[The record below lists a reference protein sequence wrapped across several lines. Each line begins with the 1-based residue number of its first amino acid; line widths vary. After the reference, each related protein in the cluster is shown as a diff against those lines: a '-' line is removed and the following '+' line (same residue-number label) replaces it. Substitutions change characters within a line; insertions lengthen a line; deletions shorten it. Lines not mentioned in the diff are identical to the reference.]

1 MLEQQLMAQAYH
13 AEQQR
18 MLQDSYGHEQSL
30 SDSSRS
36 TSLVRQLISPLN
48 RLILAG
54 AVVGATFMGIATS
67 AEAANFSQGQE
78 ALKDGPNNRNKNHD
92 KNEEDD
98 RNKNERKKSDSK
110 KGSRSNQNDNNND
123 NNDEVLNGPFPPK
136 DEHCPQLIPGYN
148 PIRDNQSTIYCEGPI
163 TVPPKE
169 EFCPVY
175 VPPFVR
181 DGQTIICDEPSPV
194 FPPKPGDRENCI
206 QQHRV
211 TGIFNSRTNTTLVFP
226 SPCDPKN

>member
-1 MLEQQLMAQAYH
+1 MFEQLLMAQAYH

-18 MLQDSYGHEQSL
+18 MLQDSYGHEQPLKNSR
-30 SDSSRS
+30 RS
-36 TSLVRQLISPLN
+36 TSLAYQLVSPLN
-48 RLILAG
+48 RLLLAG
-54 AVVGATFMGIATS
+54 VIIVAPFAGIVTP
-67 AEAANFSQGQE
+67 AEAATLPQGQL
-78 ALKDGPNNRNKNHD
+78 AVKDGPNNRNKNHD

-110 KGSRSNQNDNNND
+110 KGSRSNQNDNN
-123 NNDEVLNGPFPPK
+123 DEVLNGPFPPK

-148 PIRDNQSTIYCEGPI
+148 VVPDNNSTIYCEKGPI

-181 DGQTIICDEPSPV
+181 DGQPIFCEPSPK
-194 FPPKPGDRENCI
+194 FPPKDEPKNCI
-206 QQHRV
+206 QQQRV

-226 SPCDPKN
+226 SPCKD